1 MSERV
6 ALIPGT
12 TGVVGRRVAEHLAT
26 EPGWRVLGIARR
38 PPAQPRGYEVVALD
52 LTDDTAVRAA
62 APAFA
67 SVTHIFHCGRYPHSK
82 ANAEPIAENL
92 AMLRNVVE
100 ACESVASPLAHVH
113 LVQGSKYY
121 GSELGP
127 YKTPAKESDPRI
139 ATDNW
144 YYAQEDWTMARAR
157 GKHWSWSSSRPHGI
171 CDHAPGIARSMA
183 MVISVYA
190 AIMKEL
196 GEPLHFP
203 GTEANY
209 RALYQ
214 CTDATLL
221 ARAMAWM
228 GTEPRCAGEAF
239 NVTNGDYIRWMH
251 LWPRFAEFFGMRCGD
266 VRTLKLAAAMPEKKP
281 VWERIVARHGL
292 VTTPYEQVALWPYGD
307 FIFTPG
313 YDIMSDTN
321 KLRRYG
327 FWETRDTGE
336 MFLELFEQFRRD
348 RAIP

>member
-1 MSERV
+1 MTERV
-6 ALIPGT
+6 ALIPGA
-12 TGVVGRRVAEHLAT
+12 TGVVGRRLAEYLAAQ
-26 EPGWRVLGIARR
+26 PGWRVIGIARR

-52 LTDDTAVRAA
+52 LTDAAAVRTA
-62 APAFA
+62 APVFA
-67 SVTHIFHCGRYPHSK
+67 SVTHILYCGRYPHSK
-82 ANAEPIAENL
+82 ASVEPIAENL

-100 ACESVASPLAHVH
+100 ACESVTSDLAHVH

-127 YKTPAKESDPRI
+127 YKTPAKETDPRI
-139 ATDNW
+139 AGDNW
-144 YYAQEDWTMARAR
+144 YYAQEDWLIARAR
-157 GKHWSWSSSRPHGI
+157 GKRWTWSASRPHGI

-190 AIMKEL
+190 AIAKAQ
-196 GEPLHFP
+196 GRPFDFP

-221 ARAMAWM
+221 AQAIAWM
-228 GTEPRCAGEAF
+228 ATEPRCAGEAF
-239 NVTNGDYIRWMH
+239 NVTNGDFIRWVH
-251 LWPRFAEFFGMRCGD
+251 LWPRFADFFGMPSGA
-266 VRTLKLAAAMPEKKP
+266 VRTVSLAETMADKAP
-281 VWERIVARHGL
+281 VWEQVIREHGL
-292 VTTPYEQVALWPYGD
+292 VVTPYEQAALWPYGD

-327 FWETRDTGE
+327 FWETIDTGE
-336 MFLELFEQFRRD
+336 MFMRLFATFRASRI
-348 RAIP
+348 IP